1 MLIYRELTIGVLFM
15 ATTIDDKIINS
26 ELTALT
32 RLFLDIAYKKV
43 GRSVTFL
50 CISPISKETVI
61 AALRAA
67 KSVDAPIIFASS
79 LNQVDVDGG
88 YTGWTPKKFIEFVNQ
103 VSRSMDLNGI
113 ILFELDHGGPWLKDE
128 HISRGFDYYGALE
141 SVKKSIEGFIEAG
154 FHILHI
160 DTSIDKES
168 STGFADIDVAARRAV
183 ELIDYSEDVARYK
196 DSKIIEYEIGSD
208 RWSLNDVDLFK
219 KFVSLVINMLKSKN
233 IDTSKIVFAVADV
246 GTRVKPGN
254 RLDISLASRF
264 VDVLKEYGAYLK
276 IHSADYLENPSD
288 LPKNGI
294 GGANIGPMFAHIQ
307 YKTVKE
313 LIVSSEKEHLL
324 KLFKERIDSSIIS
337 SDKLGKYFSN
347 LEKIEE
353 YKIGLASRYIWANNN
368 VRNTIYSIGSE
379 LGIDIFSKCI
389 EAIESSIKEYLIQLN
404 LIDTVS
410 LFKRYLK

>member
-1 MLIYRELTIGVLFM
+1 MTATINN
-15 ATTIDDKIINS
+15 KIINS
-26 ELTALT
+26 ELTTLA
-32 RLFLDIAYKKV
+32 RLLLDIAYKKV
-43 GRSVTFL
+43 GKSVTFL

-113 ILFELDHGGPWLKDE
+113 TLFELDHGGPWLKDE
-128 HISRGFDYYGALE
+128 HIYKGFDYYDALE
-141 SVKKSIEGFIEAG
+141 SVKKSIESFIEAG

-160 DTSIDKES
+160 DTSIDKENP
-168 STGFADIDVAARRAV
+168 TGFADIDVAARRAV

-219 KFVSLVINMLKSKN
+219 KFVSLVISMLKSKN

-254 RLDISLASRF
+254 KLDISLALRF
-264 VDVLKEYGAYLK
+264 VNVLKEYGAYLK
-276 IHSADYLENPSD
+276 IHSADYLENPGD
-288 LPKNGI
+288 LPKSNI

-313 LIVSSEKEHLL
+313 LILNSEKENIL

-337 SDKLGKYFSN
+337 SDKLSKYFSN

-389 EAIESSIKEYLIQLN
+389 EAIENSIRGYLMQLN
-404 LIDTVS
+404 LIGTVS